1 MAQKEPV
8 EDFLAAA
15 SPEELPI
22 LDVRSPG
29 EFSHGHIPG
38 AVSLPL
44 FDDAER
50 AEIGTLYKQASRE
63 AAIERGLA
71 IVGPKM
77 AGFVQQAKA
86 LTQGRHL
93 RIHCW
98 RGGMRSE
105 SMAWLMQTAGFMV
118 STLEGGYQ
126 AYRRHVL
133 AQLGRP
139 FQLLILGGKTGSG
152 KTDILKALA
161 SQGEQVIDLE
171 GLAHHKGSAFGAL
184 GQAPQPSSEM
194 FDNQLFE
201 ALSCLNA
208 SQRIWVEDESHNIGK
223 VHIAEPFWQQM
234 TSAPVIA
241 IEVPQEARI
250 DRLVREYADAPDEEL
265 AESLQRIKKRLGGQR
280 LQAALEA
287 LTRQDYHAVA
297 AMALQ
302 YYDSAYQHGL
312 EQKSQA
318 QVHNLPLSEDK
329 PEQTAL
335 ALIEYA
341 DHHLI
346 KV

>member
-1 MAQKEPV
+1 MAQKEPI

-15 SPEELPI
+15 SPEEVPI

-38 AVSLPL
+38 AVNLPL

-50 AEIGTLYKQASRE
+50 AEIGTLYKQQSRE
-63 AAIERGLA
+63 AAVERGLA

-86 LTQGRHL
+86 LTTGRQL

-105 SMAWLMQTAGFMV
+105 SMAWLMQTAGFEV
-118 STLEGGYQ
+118 RTLAGGYKAFRQ
-126 AYRRHVL
+126 YVL
-133 AQLGRP
+133 MQLGRP

-161 SQGEQVIDLE
+161 SLGEQVIDLE
-171 GLAHHKGSAFGAL
+171 GMAHHKGSSFGAL
-184 GQAPQPSSEM
+184 GQPPQPSSEM
-194 FDNQLFE
+194 FDNQLFDV
-201 ALSCLNA
+201 LSSLDVN
-208 SQRIWVEDESHNIGK
+208 QRIWVEDESHNIGK
-223 VHIAEPFWQQM
+223 VHISQPFWQQM
-234 TSAPVIA
+234 KRAPVIA
-241 IEVPQEARI
+241 IEVPKAARI

-265 AESLQRIKKRLGGQR
+265 AQSLQRIKKRLGGLH
-280 LQAALEA
+280 LQTAMDALA
-287 LTRQDYHAVA
+287 RKDYCAVA
-297 AMALQ
+297 AIALN
-302 YYDSAYQHGL
+302 YYDAAYQRGL
-312 EQKSQA
+312 EQKHKE
-318 QVHNLPLSEDK
+318 QVHNIQLREDAPK
-329 PEQTAL
+329 HTAL

-341 DHHLI
+341 NNHLI

>member
-1 MAQKEPV
+1 MAHQEPI

-15 SPEELPI
+15 SPEEVPI

-29 EFSHGHIPG
+29 EFSHGHITG
-38 AVSLPL
+38 AINLPL

-50 AEIGTLYKQASRE
+50 AEIGTLYKQESRE

-86 LTQGRHL
+86 LTEGRHL

-105 SMAWLMQTAGFMV
+105 SMAWLMQTAGFTV
-118 STLEGGYQ
+118 STLEGGYK
-126 AYRRHVL
+126 AYRRHIL

-161 SQGEQVIDLE
+161 RLGEQVIDLE

-184 GQAPQPSSEM
+184 GQPPQPSSEM
-194 FDNQLFE
+194 FDNQLFDV
-201 ALSCLNA
+201 LSSLDS

-223 VHIAEPFWQQM
+223 VHISQPFWQQM
-234 TSAPVIA
+234 KCAPVIA
-241 IEVPQEARI
+241 IEVPQGARV
-250 DRLVREYADAPDEEL
+250 DRLVREYADAPDEQL
-265 AESLQRIKKRLGGQR
+265 AESLLRIKKRLGGQH
-280 LQAALEA
+280 LQAAMEA
-287 LTRQDYHAVA
+287 LADR
-297 AMALQ
+297 
-302 YYDSAYQHGL
+302 
-312 EQKSQA
+312 KS
-318 QVHNLPLSEDK
+318 V
-329 PEQTAL
+329 
-335 ALIEYA
+335 
-341 DHHLI
+341 
-346 KV
+346 V